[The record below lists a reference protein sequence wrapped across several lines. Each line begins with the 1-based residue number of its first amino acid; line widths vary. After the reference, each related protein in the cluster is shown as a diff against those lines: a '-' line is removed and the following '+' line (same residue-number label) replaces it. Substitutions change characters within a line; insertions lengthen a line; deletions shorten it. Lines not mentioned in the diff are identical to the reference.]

1 MESATDARVFTM
13 NIYETSFYC
22 KCPINKIRILYELKI
37 ETKEIISVEELL
49 KHIEHWYQDGFHE
62 LIADHLAESFNG
74 IQTLKADHHSVKIT
88 TIRQGNECTNR
99 T

>member
-1 MESATDARVFTM
+1 MESSTDSGVFAV
-13 NIYETSFYC
+13 NIYKTSFYC

-49 KHIEHWYQDGFHE
+49 KHIEHWYADGFHE

-88 TIRQGNECTNR
+88 TIRQGNECTDR
-99 T
+99 A

>member
-1 MESATDARVFTM
+1 M

-88 TIRQGNECTNR
+88 TIRQGNECTDR
-99 T
+99 A

>member
-1 MESATDARVFTM
+1 MGIGSNSKGFVV

-22 KCPINKIRILYELKI
+22 KCPINKIRILYQLKI

-49 KHIEHWYQDGFHE
+49 NHIEKWYADGFHE

-88 TIRQGNECTNR
+88 TIRQGNER
-99 T
+99 TDRA

>member
-1 MESATDARVFTM
+1 MESSTDSGIFAV

-74 IQTLKADHHSVKIT
+74 VQTLKADHHSVKIT

>member
-1 MESATDARVFTM
+1 MGIGPNPKGIVV

-62 LIADHLAESFNG
+62 LIADHLAERFNG
-74 IQTLKADHHSVKIT
+74 IHTLKADHHSVKIT
-88 TIRQGNECTNR
+88 TIRQGNECTDR
-99 T
+99 A